1 MVSIDG
7 DYSDSAAVGHL
18 FGVRTLKSTPSGTK
32 SGRIS
37 QHYRRAI
44 DNIMNNEFKGSNFRV
59 KKLG

>member
-44 DNIMNNEFKGSNFRV
+44 DNMMNNEFKGS
-59 KKLG
+59 KL